1 MVEAC
6 PRCGLLGYRSV
17 ERRHNRY
24 YVYFIHVD
32 PDTKKMRKCYAGPA
46 DGYDYVER
54 MHSLNLDNLDDVDY
68 YDVALNAI
76 TKYILRAEK
85 EVSERQHLREEHLR
99 KLKRLIEILLIASS
113 RLIEQ

>member
-17 ERRHNRY
+17 ERRHSRY

-32 PDTKKMRKCYAGPA
+32 PDTKKMRKCYVGPA

-76 TKYILRAEK
+76 AKYILKAEK
-85 EVSERQHLREEHLR
+85 EIEERQHLREEHLR
-99 KLKRLIEILLIASS
+99 KVKRLIEILEEAMR
-113 RLIEQ
+113 RLMKQ

>member
-24 YVYFIHVD
+24 YIYFIHID
-32 PDTKKMRKCYAGPA
+32 TSTKKIRKCYIGPA

-54 MHSLNLDNLDDVDY
+54 IHALNLDNLDNINY
-68 YDVALNAI
+68 YDVALNALI
-76 TKYILRAEK
+76 KYILKAEK
-85 EVSERQHLREEHLR
+85 EIEERQHLREEHLR
-99 KLKRLIEILLIASS
+99 KIRHLMEILEKAIE
-113 RLIEQ
+113 RLAKQ